1 MGVKV
6 GDIVEIIDNGYSFT
20 SNEYFFIENKI
31 SLKTAA
37 RYTYGSL
44 PPNGLN
50 GRIVAIGDLEFYDY
64 KGIVVQDDTNR
75 KMCCLVGE
83 PGLKSIGN
91 EFKPHLECAKVWKV
105 NYGTIGK
112 KTNLVDCHGRQLKV
126 GDTVIIRAK
135 DGNTSPEISII
146 EDQCG
151 CCFPIGYSPFVDKK
165 SLIKIRDC
173 DEVQDGE
180 KVGIIEYVKEER

>member
-1 MGVKV
+1 MGFKIGERVVVFK
-6 GDIVEIIDNGYSFT
+6 DEYSF
-20 SNEYFFIENKI
+20 SNNEYFFEDNKI
-31 SLKTAA
+31 DLKIAT
-37 RYTYGSL
+37 RYAYGTS
-44 PPNGLN
+44 PLN
-50 GRIVAIGDLEFYDY
+50 GDEGIVVAIGDLECYDH
-64 KGIVVQDDTNR
+64 KGIVIQDISD
-75 KMCCLVGE
+75 KCYLIGE
-83 PGLKSIGN
+83 PGLKSLEK
-91 EFKPHLECAKVWKV
+91 EFKPHLECAKIWKV

-135 DGNTSPEISII
+135 DGSTSPEVPII

-165 SLIKIRDC
+165 NLIKIRVC
-173 DEVQDGE
+173 DEVKDGE